1 MKNKKYR
8 HVLVAASMSLS
19 LATLGFSPESSF
31 AGDLSEWQKGVIEGA
46 FMFNPHLRSRN
57 VQVEIQ
63 NNRAIL
69 RGYVDSE
76 LGRALAEQFALS
88 VKGID
93 EVMNRLLVTPDF
105 QLKESQQTQQATE
118 DQNRLANVTITNKVL
133 SQLLANRVTSGM
145 EIDVETRDRTVTLS
159 GEVGSDGEK
168 ILTYWIVKNTQG
180 VKTVVNQLD
189 VVSESTQQV
198 VVQLAD

>member
-8 HVLVAASMSLS
+8 QALVAVLLC
-19 LATLGFSPESSF
+19 LATLSFYPDPTF

-46 FMFNPHLRSRN
+46 FMFSPHLRSRN
-57 VQVEIQ
+57 VHVEIQ

-76 LGRALAEQFALS
+76 LSRSLAEQFALS

-93 EVMNRLLVTPDF
+93 EVMNRLLVSPDF
-105 QLKESQQTQQATE
+105 WQEEIQPVLPVTN
-118 DQNRLANVTITNKVL
+118 DQNRLSNVTITNKVW

-145 EIDVETRDRTVTLS
+145 EIDVETRNRTVTLS
-159 GEVGSDGEK
+159 GAVSSDGEK

-180 VKTVVNQLD
+180 VKSVINKLD
-189 VVSESTQQV
+189 VITEPTHQA
-198 VVQLAD
+198 VVQLAE